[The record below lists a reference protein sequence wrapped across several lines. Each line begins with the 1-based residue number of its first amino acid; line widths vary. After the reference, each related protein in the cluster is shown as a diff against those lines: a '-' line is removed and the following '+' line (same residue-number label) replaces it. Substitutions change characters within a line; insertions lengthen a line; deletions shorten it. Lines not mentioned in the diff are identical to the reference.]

1 MLFNLGFM
9 YTNPTVSVLVPT
21 YNRSGFL
28 KLAIES
34 ILRQDYDDY
43 EIIITDNCSTD
54 NTAEVVDGFKD
65 NRIKYYKSL
74 VNVGATRNYNRA
86 LQMATGKYIAVFS
99 DDDVMLPGNLAVKV
113 QVLDQNTAVGLVQSN
128 TREIDAQGNVINEK
142 HSQGWNSR
150 IWSELTGNPFMLGK
164 RAHEI
169 LYNEWNFV
177 SMPTVMM
184 RKSILDNNKIEFN
197 NQLTYI
203 PDWDMWM
210 KLAQYGDFYF
220 IEEPLIQIRTHGNN
234 ESSLLTGQILLQ
246 ERVISKLC
254 QLQPNELV
262 GDFDEI
268 FSQILTSVHTQ
279 YLFLADTLP
288 TRLDLLRVRVRRM
301 IPYSFKQGLKQ
312 IIKLK

>member
-1 MLFNLGFM
+1 M
-9 YTNPTVSVLVPT
+9 YTDPTVSVLVPT
-21 YNRSGFL
+21 YNRSEFL

-43 EIIITDNCSTD
+43 EIVITDNCSTD
-54 NTAEVVDGFKD
+54 NTAEVVNGFKD
-65 NRIKYYKSL
+65 NRIKYYRNL

-86 LQMATGKYIAVFS
+86 LQMATGKYIAIFS
-99 DDDVMLPGNLAVKV
+99 DDDVMLPGNLAAKV
-113 QVLDQNTAVGLVQSN
+113 RVLDQNITVGLVQSN
-128 TREIDAQGNVINEK
+128 TREIDAQGNVINGK

-150 IWSELTGNPFMLGK
+150 IWSELTGNPFMSGK

-177 SMPTVMM
+177 SMPTVMT
-184 RKSILDNNKIEFN
+184 RKNLLDNNKIEFN

-210 KLAQYGDFYF
+210 KLSQHGDFYF

-234 ESSLLTGQILLQ
+234 ESSLSTGQILFQ

-254 QLQPNELV
+254 QLQPNELA
-262 GDFDEI
+262 GDFDEAL
-268 FSQILTSVHTQ
+268 SQILTSVHTQ
-279 YLFLADTLP
+279 RLFLADTLP
-288 TRLDLLRVRVRRM
+288 TRLDLLRVRVKRM
-301 IPYSFKQGLKQ
+301 TPSNFKQFIKQ
-312 IIKLK
+312 VIKLK